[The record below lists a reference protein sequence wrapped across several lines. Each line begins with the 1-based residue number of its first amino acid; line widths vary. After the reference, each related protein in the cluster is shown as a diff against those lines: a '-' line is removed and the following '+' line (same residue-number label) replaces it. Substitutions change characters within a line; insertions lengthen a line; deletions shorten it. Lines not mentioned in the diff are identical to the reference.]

1 MSTELDLTAAP
12 LNPMALAELLRD
24 TAREC
29 RATLEDGERMN
40 DQAAIAVDLVAD
52 IAEEVAVWIERGPDL
67 DATPHLAAIL
77 TMLSLIIEPLES
89 APAQAD
95 IA

>member
-1 MSTELDLTAAP
+1 MSFEIDVIAAP
-12 LNPMALAELLRD
+12 LKPADLADLLRD

-52 IAEEVAVWIERGPDL
+52 IAEEVAVWIIQGPDL
-67 DATPHLAAIL
+67 SATPHLEAIL
-77 TMLSLIIEPLES
+77 TMLSLITEPVEATP
-89 APAQAD
+89 APADA
-95 IA
+95 A